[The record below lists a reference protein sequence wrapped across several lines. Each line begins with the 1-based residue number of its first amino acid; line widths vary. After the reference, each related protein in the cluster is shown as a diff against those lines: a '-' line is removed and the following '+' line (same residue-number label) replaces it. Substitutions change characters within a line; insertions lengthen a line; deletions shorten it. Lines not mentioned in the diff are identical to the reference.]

1 MKLAFVVFAG
11 LMLILFPALVF
22 ACSGERSLELTEH
35 NRSVVQICAALSIT
49 LFATTVGFYF
59 LRHRKGLWVVI
70 ISLILVVFHPAW
82 IYGGGGGDCGVSMA
96 NGAKFS
102 AVLIGI
108 GVAHQVR
115 SWLVN
120 RI

>member
-1 MKLAFVVFAG
+1 MKLTFVVFAG
-11 LMLILFPALVF
+11 LLLILFPALVF
-22 ACSGERSLELTEH
+22 GCSGEGALELIEH

-49 LFATTVGFYF
+49 LFVTTVVFYF
-59 LRHRKGLWVVI
+59 LRHRKALWVVI

-102 AVLIGI
+102 AVLLGI